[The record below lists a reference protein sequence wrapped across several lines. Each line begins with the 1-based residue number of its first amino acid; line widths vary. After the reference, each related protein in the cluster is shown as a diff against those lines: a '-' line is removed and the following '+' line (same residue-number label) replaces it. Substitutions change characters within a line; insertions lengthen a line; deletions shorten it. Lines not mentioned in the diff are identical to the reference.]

1 MNIRG
6 LYYVKGFRTMKK
18 LILALGLSLAL
29 LLVGVGCTSEPKA
42 DSIPESTPA
51 VVTPTPEP
59 EPTVTPEP
67 EPEPEP
73 EPTPEPTQEP
83 VQEREVELF
92 KSVEEVV
99 YATSTV
105 NIRESYTASS
115 NKVGSLTTAS
125 SITRTGIGTE
135 DAEGWSRVS
144 LSDGTTAY
152 INSDY
157 LSTVKPTPAP
167 TPAPRG
173 NSGTST
179 SSGSGTSGSSS
190 TSNNGIEVNENGM
203 PIAKGAEMVD
213 VSDQSGMTEDERRE
227 SIENGTPGSSEG
239 EPELFG

>member
-1 MNIRG
+1 
-6 LYYVKGFRTMKK
+6 MKK
-18 LILALGLSLAL
+18 ISLAL
-29 LLVGVGCTSEPKA
+29 ITLLLITCVGCTSEPKA
-42 DSIPESTPA
+42 DSIPEPTPA

-67 EPEPEP
+67 E
-73 EPTPEPTQEP
+73 PEPTQEP

-157 LSTVKPTPAP
+157 LSTVKPAP

-203 PIAKGAEMVD
+203 PIARGTAGGAEFK
-213 VSDQSGMTEDERRE
+213 DQSGMTEDERRA